1 MRSGVVLVGGLSTRF
16 EAGDKSMAPL
26 EGVPMVQRVV
36 DAVSPAVDE
45 VVLVARD
52 EEQVEELGF
61 LDLPVATDSVS
72 GFGPVAGLHAGF
84 SAADGD
90 LCFLTACDTPLVR
103 SGVVEYLFEACDGF
117 DGAVPSN
124 GYLEPLTAAYRR
136 DPMRDAAELAME
148 RGDHRIIELYGDM
161 GPINAVPK
169 EELRSVDPD
178 LVSFLNVNT
187 VEDLEEA
194 ERAMERIR
202 DG

>member
-26 EGVPMVQRVV
+26 DGVPMVQRVV
-36 DAVSPAVDE
+36 DSVSPVVDE

-52 EEQVEELGF
+52 EEQAEEFRF
-61 LDLPVATDSVS
+61 LDLSVVTDTVS

-84 SAADGD
+84 SAAEGD
-90 LCFLTACDTPLVR
+90 LCFLTACDTPLIR
-103 SGVVEYLFEACDGF
+103 SGVVEHLFEACDGF

-124 GYLEPLTAAYRR
+124 DHLEPLTAVYRR
-136 DPMRDAAELAME
+136 DPAREAAERALE
-148 RGDHRIIELYGDM
+148 RGDHRIIELYRDM
-161 GPINAVPK
+161 GTIQTVPK
-169 EELRSVDPD
+169 EELREADPD

-202 DG
+202 NG